1 MGTDIRIGGSPGNEF
16 PGTAGSGPD
25 ESRRPVSAAGRS
37 ETAIYKSPPRRAF
50 GDGARRCILSS
61 RQIRPGAETA
71 ATLGT
76 LTPMTT
82 TQPHILLV
90 EDDREI
96 SALVARYLRANECRV
111 SLAGDGAAMD
121 KVLADARVD
130 LVVLDL
136 MLPGEDGLSLCRR
149 LRAASGIP
157 ILMLTAKAEE
167 IDRIIGLEIGA
178 DDYLGK
184 PFNPRELLA
193 RIRAILRRGSAA
205 EAETEEGVRR
215 LHFLGWTLDIS
226 LRQLL
231 SPEEAR
237 IAITGAEFDLLH
249 ALCLRPG
256 RVLSRDQLLDLTQG
270 RAAGPFERSIDVLI
284 SRIRQ
289 KIEPD
294 PRNPEIIRTIRSGG
308 YLFTPEVTRT

>member
-1 MGTDIRIGGSPGNEF
+1 M
-16 PGTAGSGPD
+16 
-25 ESRRPVSAAGRS
+25 
-37 ETAIYKSPPRRAF
+37 
-50 GDGARRCILSS
+50 SS
-61 RQIRPGAETA
+61 
-71 ATLGT
+71 
-76 LTPMTT
+76 TPST
-82 TQPHILLV
+82 PHILVV

-111 SLAGDGAAMD
+111 TIAGDGREMLRL
-121 KVLADARVD
+121 LADSRVD
-130 LVVLDL
+130 LIVLDV
-136 MLPGEDGLSLCRR
+136 MLPGEDGFSLCRR
-149 LRAASGIP
+149 LRATSTVP
-157 ILMLTAKAEE
+157 ILMLTAKTEE
-167 IDRIIGLEIGA
+167 IDRIVGLEIGA

-193 RIRAILRRGSAA
+193 RIRAILRRGAA
-205 EAETEEGVRR
+205 ADDNADEGVRR
-215 LHFLGWTLDIS
+215 LHFLGWTLDLA

-237 IAITGAEFDLLH
+237 VALTGAEFDLLH

-289 KIEPD
+289 KIERD
-294 PRNPEIIRTIRSGG
+294 PRNPETIRTIRSGG
-308 YLFTPEVTRT
+308 YLFTPEVTRS

>member
-1 MGTDIRIGGSPGNEF
+1 MTQP
-16 PGTAGSGPD
+16 
-25 ESRRPVSAAGRS
+25 
-37 ETAIYKSPPRRAF
+37 
-50 GDGARRCILSS
+50 
-61 RQIRPGAETA
+61 
-71 ATLGT
+71 AT
-76 LTPMTT
+76 
-82 TQPHILLV
+82 PHILVV

-96 SALVARYLRANECRV
+96 SALVARYLRANACRV
-111 SLAGDGAAMD
+111 TVAGDGVAMEQA
-121 KVLADARVD
+121 LREARVD

-149 LRAASGIP
+149 LRTTSNVP
-157 ILMLTAKAEE
+157 VLMLTAKAEE
-167 IDRIIGLEIGA
+167 IDRIVGLEIGA

-193 RIRAILRRGSAA
+193 RIRAILRRGSGG
-205 EAETEEGVRR
+205 EDETGVRR
-215 LHFLGWTLDIS
+215 LHFLDWTLDVS
-226 LRQLL
+226 LRQLV
-231 SPEEAR
+231 SPEGAR
-237 IAITGAEFDLLH
+237 IAVTGAEFDLLH

-289 KIEPD
+289 KIERD
-294 PRNPEIIRTIRSGG
+294 PRSPEIIRTIRSGG

>member
-1 MGTDIRIGGSPGNEF
+1 M
-16 PGTAGSGPD
+16 
-25 ESRRPVSAAGRS
+25 SA
-37 ETAIYKSPPRRAF
+37 
-50 GDGARRCILSS
+50 
-61 RQIRPGAETA
+61 
-71 ATLGT
+71 
-76 LTPMTT
+76 TT
-82 TQPHILLV
+82 PHILVV

-96 SALVARYLRANECRV
+96 SALVARYLRANDCRV
-111 SLAGDGAAMD
+111 TLAGDGREMD
-121 KVLADARVD
+121 RRLADSRVD

-149 LRAASGIP
+149 IRQNSTVP

-178 DDYLGK
+178 DDYLCK

-193 RIRAILRRGSAA
+193 RIRAILRRGSVTEAA
-205 EAETEEGVRR
+205 ADEGVRQ
-215 LHFLGWTLDIS
+215 LSFLGWTLDVS

-231 SPEEAR
+231 SPEAAR
-237 IAITGAEFDLLH
+237 VAITGAEFDLLH

-289 KIEPD
+289 KIESD

-308 YLFTPEVTRT
+308 YLFTPEVNRD

>member
-1 MGTDIRIGGSPGNEF
+1 MNA
-16 PGTAGSGPD
+16 TA
-25 ESRRPVSAAGRS
+25 
-37 ETAIYKSPPRRAF
+37 T
-50 GDGARRCILSS
+50 
-61 RQIRPGAETA
+61 
-71 ATLGT
+71 
-76 LTPMTT
+76 
-82 TQPHILLV
+82 PHILVV

-96 SALVARYLRANECRV
+96 SALVARYLRANDCRV
-111 SLAGDGAAMD
+111 TLAGDGREMD
-121 KVLADARVD
+121 RRLADSRVD

-136 MLPGEDGLSLCRR
+136 MLPGEDGLCLCRR
-149 LRAASGIP
+149 IRRESAVP

-193 RIRAILRRGSAA
+193 RIRAILRRGSAG
-205 EAETEEGVRR
+205 ETTEEGVRR
-215 LHFLGWTLDIS
+215 LSFLGWTLDVS

-231 SPEEAR
+231 SPEQAR
-237 IAITGAEFDLLH
+237 VAITGAEFDLLQ

-270 RAAGPFERSIDVLI
+270 RAAGPYERSIDVLI

-289 KIEPD
+289 KIEGD

-308 YLFTPEVTRT
+308 YLFTPEVERT